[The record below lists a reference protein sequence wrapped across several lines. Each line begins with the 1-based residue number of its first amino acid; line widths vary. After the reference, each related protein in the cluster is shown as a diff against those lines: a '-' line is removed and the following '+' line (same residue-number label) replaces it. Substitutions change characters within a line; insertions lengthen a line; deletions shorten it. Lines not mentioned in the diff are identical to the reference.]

1 MSVKCI
7 IHPILMLVNNL
18 SHIFMS
24 IYSFLLYGYNIII
37 EPLNLYIPINF
48 ITVGALSI
56 LGVPA
61 LFCLIFILIFIY

>member
-1 MSVKCI
+1 MLKNVLKLLKRI
-7 IHPILMLVNNL
+7 I
-18 SHIFMS
+18 

>member
-1 MSVKCI
+1 MLKNMLKLLKRI
-7 IHPILMLVNNL
+7 I
-18 SHIFMS
+18 